1 MLHDGLDVVMALG
14 GLLVAVAIGAALGGW
29 G

>member
-1 MLHDGLDVVMALG
+1 MWHDGLDVVIAVG